1 MDFKRLNNMTG
12 KDPVL
17 NRRITSIFINDY
29 ENFLQVFTQLP
40 FTEDLND
47 LKFLI
52 HKNSPSFMIFEL
64 ESLLSRY
71 NYFFEKKNKG
81 EVLKIDDNDF
91 LLLLEDTKTKIQQ
104 LKDFLAQLN

>member
-81 EVLKIDDNDF
+81 EVLKIYDNDF

>member
-40 FTEDLND
+40 FTEDLTD

-71 NYFFEKKNKG
+71 NHFFEKKNKG